1 MQPKMIIEGLIVIGV
16 TVLFTFIITKW
27 VSRLLYKSAEK
38 WELDLTVIHVLN
50 DIIRYTLYVLAAAI
64 ILKWFG
70 IDLTGLIL
78 SIGIVGV
85 AVGFAARDT
94 LANFISGLFIL
105 ADKSFKVGDMIE
117 VSNKKGTVI
126 KMGFRTTTICTPDNK
141 IITIPNSSFS
151 KNPYVNY
158 TASHKRRID
167 LKVNI
172 PMGVDIKE
180 LEGKI
185 KETIKKIDGILPEP
199 EPSLIILEIADTGI
213 IAKVTA
219 WTDKTDKVVH
229 YKSMIG
235 ENIKKLISQ
244 VKNEKI

>member
-1 MQPKMIIEGLIVIGV
+1 MQLNMIIEALIVIGAA
-16 TVLFTFIITKW
+16 LSLTFIITRW
-27 VSRLLYKSAEK
+27 ISRLLYKSAER
-38 WELDLTVIHVLN
+38 WELDLTLIQVLN
-50 DIIRYTLYVLAAAI
+50 DIIKYTLYILAAAI

-105 ADKSFKVGDMIE
+105 ADKSFKVGDVIE
-117 VSNKKGTVI
+117 VSNQKGTVT
-126 KMGFRTTTICTPDNK
+126 KMGFRTTRICTPDNK

-167 LKVNI
+167 FKVNI
-172 PMGVDIKE
+172 PLEVDIKE
-180 LEGKI
+180 FEEKI

-219 WTDKTDKVVH
+219 WTDKTDKVVY

-235 ENIKKLISQ
+235 ENIKQFIKR
-244 VKNEKI
+244 

>member
-1 MQPKMIIEGLIVIGV
+1 MQPKMIVEGLIVIGV
-16 TVLFTFIITKW
+16 TVLVTFIVVKW
-27 VSRLLYKSAEK
+27 VSRVLYKSAEK

-50 DIIRYTLYVLAAAI
+50 DIIKYTLYVLAAAL

-105 ADKSFKVGDMIE
+105 ADKSFKVGDVIE

-126 KMGFRTTTICTPDNK
+126 KMGFRTTTICTSDNK

-172 PMGVDIKE
+172 PMEADIKE
-180 LEGKI
+180 FEGKI
-185 KETIKKIDGILPEP
+185 KDTIKK
-199 EPSLIILEIADTGI
+199 
-213 IAKVTA
+213 
-219 WTDKTDKVVH
+219 
-229 YKSMIG
+229 
-235 ENIKKLISQ
+235 
-244 VKNEKI
+244 

>member
-1 MQPKMIIEGLIVIGV
+1 MQLNMILEALIVIGAA
-16 TVLFTFIITKW
+16 LSLTFIITRW
-27 VSRLLYKSAEK
+27 ISRLLYKSAER
-38 WELDLTVIHVLN
+38 WELDLTLIQVLN
-50 DIIRYTLYVLAAAI
+50 DIIKYTLYILAAAI

-105 ADKSFKVGDMIE
+105 ADKSFKVGDVIE
-117 VSNKKGTVI
+117 VSNQKGTVT
-126 KMGFRTTTICTPDNK
+126 KMGFRTTRICTPDNK
-141 IITIPNSSFS
+141 IITIPNSLFS

-167 LKVNI
+167 FKVNI
-172 PMGVDIKE
+172 PLDVDVKE
-180 LEGKI
+180 FEEKI

-219 WTDKTDKVVH
+219 WTDKTDKVVY

-235 ENIKKLISQ
+235 ENIKQ
-244 VKNEKI
+244 FVKR

>member
-1 MQPKMIIEGLIVIGV
+1 MQPKMIIEGLVIIGV
-16 TVLFTFIITKW
+16 TIFATLVITRW
-27 VSRLLYKSAEK
+27 ISRLLYKSAKK

-50 DIIRYTLYVLAAAI
+50 DIIKYTLYILAVAI

-105 ADKSFKVGDMIE
+105 ADKSFKIGDVIE
-117 VSNKKGTVI
+117 ISNQKGTVI

-172 PMGVDIKE
+172 PLEVDIKE
-180 LEGKI
+180 FEEKI
-185 KETIKKIDGILPEP
+185 KEIISKIDGLLPEP
-199 EPSLIILEIADTGI
+199 EPNLIILEIADTGI

-219 WTDKTDKVVH
+219 WTDKTDKVVY
-229 YKSMIG
+229 YKSIIG
-235 ENIKKLISQ
+235 ENIKKLI
-244 VKNEKI
+244 KR

>member
-1 MQPKMIIEGLIVIGV
+1 MIIEALIVIGAA
-16 TVLFTFIITKW
+16 LSLTFIITRW
-27 VSRLLYKSAEK
+27 ISRLLYKSAER
-38 WELDLTVIHVLN
+38 WELDLTLIQVLN
-50 DIIRYTLYVLAAAI
+50 DIIKYTLYILAAAI

-105 ADKSFKVGDMIE
+105 ADKSFKVGDVIE
-117 VSNKKGTVI
+117 VSNQKGTVT
-126 KMGFRTTTICTPDNK
+126 KMGFRTTRICTPDNK

-167 LKVNI
+167 FKVNI
-172 PMGVDIKE
+172 PLEVDIKE
-180 LEGKI
+180 FEEKI

-219 WTDKTDKVVH
+219 WTDKTDKVVY

-235 ENIKKLISQ
+235 ENIKQFIKR
-244 VKNEKI
+244 

>member
-1 MQPKMIIEGLIVIGV
+1 MQPKMIVEGLIVIGV
-16 TVLFTFIITKW
+16 TVLVTFIVVKW
-27 VSRLLYKSAEK
+27 VSRVLYKSAEK
-38 WELDLTVIHVLN
+38 WDLDLTVIHVLN
-50 DIIRYTLYVLAAAI
+50 DIIKYTLYVLAAAL

-105 ADKSFKVGDMIE
+105 ADKSFKVGDVIE

-126 KMGFRTTTICTPDNK
+126 KMGFRTTTICTSDNK

-167 LKVNI
+167 LRVNI
-172 PMGVDIKE
+172 PMEADIKE
-180 LEGKI
+180 FEGKI
-185 KETIKKIDGILPEP
+185 KDTIKKIDGILTEP
-199 EPSLIILEIADTGI
+199 EPGLIILEIADTGM

-219 WTDKTDKVVH
+219 WTDKTDKVAH
-229 YKSMIG
+229 YRSLIG
-235 ENIKKLISQ
+235 ENIKKLI
-244 VKNEKI
+244 NR

>member
-1 MQPKMIIEGLIVIGV
+1 MQPKMIVEGLIVIGV
-16 TVLFTFIITKW
+16 TVLVTFIVVKW
-27 VSRLLYKSAEK
+27 VSRVLYKSAEK

-50 DIIRYTLYVLAAAI
+50 DIIKYTLYVLAAAL

-105 ADKSFKVGDMIE
+105 ADKSFKVGDVIE

-126 KMGFRTTTICTPDNK
+126 KMGFRTTTICTSDNK

-172 PMGVDIKE
+172 PMEADIKE
-180 LEGKI
+180 FEGKI
-185 KETIKKIDGILPEP
+185 KDTIKKIDGILTEP
-199 EPSLIILEIADTGI
+199 EPGLIILEIADTGM

-219 WTDKTDKVVH
+219 WTDKTDKVAH
-229 YKSMIG
+229 YRSLIG
-235 ENIKKLISQ
+235 ENIKKLI
-244 VKNEKI
+244 NR

>member
-1 MQPKMIIEGLIVIGV
+1 MQVKMIIEGLIVIG
-16 TVLFTFIITKW
+16 ITIVATLIMTRW
-27 VSRLLYKSAEK
+27 ISHILHKSAEK
-38 WELDLTVIHVLN
+38 WDLDLTVIQVLN
-50 DIIRYTLYVLAAAI
+50 DIIKYTLYILALAI
-64 ILKWFG
+64 TLKWFG

-105 ADKSFKVGDMIE
+105 ADKSFKVGDIIE
-117 VSNKKGTVI
+117 ISNQKGAVI
-126 KMGFRTTTICTPDNK
+126 KMGFRTTTICTSDNK

-158 TASHKRRID
+158 TASNKRRID
-167 LKVNI
+167 LKINI
-172 PMGVDIKE
+172 PLKVDIKE
-180 LEGKI
+180 F
-185 KETIKKIDGILPEP
+185 KEKTKEIIMGIDGILPKP
-199 EPSLIILEIADTGI
+199 EPNLIILEITDTGI

-229 YKSMIG
+229 YRSI
-235 ENIKKLISQ
+235 IAKK
-244 VKNEKI
+244 VKNLLAV

>member
-1 MQPKMIIEGLIVIGV
+1 MIVEGLIVIGV
-16 TVLFTFIITKW
+16 TVLVTFIVVKW
-27 VSRLLYKSAEK
+27 VSRVLYKSAEK

-50 DIIRYTLYVLAAAI
+50 DIIKYTLYVLAAAL

-105 ADKSFKVGDMIE
+105 ADKSFKVGDVIE

-126 KMGFRTTTICTPDNK
+126 KMGFRTTTICTSDNK

-172 PMGVDIKE
+172 PMEADIKE
-180 LEGKI
+180 FEGKI
-185 KETIKKIDGILPEP
+185 KDTIKKIDGILTEP
-199 EPSLIILEIADTGI
+199 EPGLIILEIADTGM

-219 WTDKTDKVVH
+219 WTDKTDKVAH
-229 YKSMIG
+229 YRSLIG
-235 ENIKKLISQ
+235 ENIKKLI
-244 VKNEKI
+244 NR

>member
-1 MQPKMIIEGLIVIGV
+1 MQLNMILEALIVIGAA
-16 TVLFTFIITKW
+16 LSLTFIITRW
-27 VSRLLYKSAEK
+27 ISRLLYKSAER
-38 WELDLTVIHVLN
+38 WELDLTLIQVLN
-50 DIIRYTLYVLAAAI
+50 DIIKYTLYILAAAI

-105 ADKSFKVGDMIE
+105 ADKSFKVGDVIE
-117 VSNKKGTVI
+117 VSNQKGTVT
-126 KMGFRTTTICTPDNK
+126 KMGFRTTRICTPDNK

-167 LKVNI
+167 FKVNI
-172 PMGVDIKE
+172 PLEVDIKE
-180 LEGKI
+180 FEEKI

-219 WTDKTDKVVH
+219 WTDKTDKVVY

-235 ENIKKLISQ
+235 ENIKQFIKR
-244 VKNEKI
+244 

>member
-1 MQPKMIIEGLIVIGV
+1 MQLNMILEALIVIGAA
-16 TVLFTFIITKW
+16 LSFTFIITRW
-27 VSRLLYKSAEK
+27 ISRLLYKSAER
-38 WELDLTVIHVLN
+38 WELDLTLIQVLN
-50 DIIRYTLYVLAAAI
+50 DIIKYTLYILAAAI

-105 ADKSFKVGDMIE
+105 ADKSFKVGDVIE
-117 VSNKKGTVI
+117 VSNQKGTVT
-126 KMGFRTTTICTPDNK
+126 KMGFRTTRICTPDNK
-141 IITIPNSSFS
+141 IITIPNSLFS

-167 LKVNI
+167 FKVNI
-172 PMGVDIKE
+172 PLDVDVKE
-180 LEGKI
+180 FEEKI

-219 WTDKTDKVVH
+219 WTDKTDKVVY

-235 ENIKKLISQ
+235 ENIKQ
-244 VKNEKI
+244 FVKR